1 MKHGILRER
10 FAALATDAIRAELLE
25 QKGYSVQLMEFI
37 DMEGTPKNL
46 LIRAVKKQKAAGKTS
61 SSKDYFLAALG
72 VNQTLNDIL

>member
-1 MKHGILRER
+1 
-10 FAALATDAIRAELLE
+10 
-25 QKGYSVQLMEFI
+25 MEFI